1 MNKFKKYCPNVWI
14 AECEEEYEKGDI
26 IELTTKYN
34 KEVECE
40 VYNFLGKTSTEKY
53 LYSIV
58 RLEDESYA
66 ERKARKYNNASF
78 KNIAKRDEKFN
89 QAQEGR
95 DFLVLAEPIKVGH
108 HSERGHRALLER
120 NENRM
125 RKAFEFE
132 DKTKEQQRKAQYWE
146 AKAQE
151 ITLAMPESLE
161 YFEYELEKAE
171 KHHKDLKDNPQK
183 RQYSYDLTYAK
194 KAVNELKKKVEIAKM
209 LWGEN
214 E

>member
-66 ERKARKYNNASF
+66 EK
-78 KNIAKRDEKFN
+78 KRESITM
-89 QAQEGR
+89 Q
-95 DFLVLAEPIKVGH
+95 VLKI
-108 HSERGHRALLER
+108 
-120 NENRM
+120 
-125 RKAFEFE
+125 
-132 DKTKEQQRKAQYWE
+132 
-146 AKAQE
+146 
-151 ITLAMPESLE
+151 
-161 YFEYELEKAE
+161 
-171 KHHKDLKDNPQK
+171 
-183 RQYSYDLTYAK
+183 
-194 KAVNELKKKVEIAKM
+194 
-209 LWGEN
+209 
-214 E
+214 